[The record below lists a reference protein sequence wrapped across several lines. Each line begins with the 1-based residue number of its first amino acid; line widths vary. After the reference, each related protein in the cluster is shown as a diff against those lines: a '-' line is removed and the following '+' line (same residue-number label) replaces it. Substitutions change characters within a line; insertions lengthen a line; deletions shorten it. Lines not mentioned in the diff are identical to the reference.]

1 MGKWINQRSGLYFIR
16 GTESFGKSDEEF
28 GHVLMFLI
36 VIRDNLTGNS
46 QHGMMCILDN
56 CEKLNCNI
64 IFSDSLYIWCFLKES
79 HD

>member
-1 MGKWINQRSGLYFIR
+1 MGRWINQRSGLYFIR

-56 CEKLNCNI
+56 C
-64 IFSDSLYIWCFLKES
+64 
-79 HD
+79 